1 MFKLIVLILLAS
13 PVWSDLTVPA
23 TIAGAS
29 TGSSGTNGNIV
40 ANNDRILGI
49 LNQFHTIVE
58 NLYYLELPELSNA
71 SENFRLVMDSLVEVG
86 SPIFQS
92 LSNVAKISSGDP
104 EKAFNVVRAN
114 IKTAVDLNEDHIVL
128 VNQTRLVLGDNTT
141 NYFMD
146 VLNNLT
152 INLSNV
158 SLILDNIQRAAVE
171 IQSLSKKSPAAVN
184 ALVPVNDI
192 RDLNVVLRQYI
203 VIGDAAV
210 PEIRSVVNR
219 VRTVDSFLTRI
230 SSVVS
235 QQRQLFNAS
244 FSRMPSYIESNV
256 LSNFR
261 RSLQGVRT
269 QITDRYGNVLV
280 GVWKLNALNA
290 SEIMNMTTNRTVPVV
305 QGIADNVANNID
317 IIVNQVNQLEVASAG
332 PYEVLNRT
340 EEMLVA
346 STHQIS
352 LAMTQRVKNA
362 DTCFARYNYE
372 FDKIPRNVYSQ
383 LYTCVWDTA
392 SDLSQVAS
400 NLNYVL
406 RLMVIELN
414 NEFTIVERCTNMV
427 SRNSPDITKN
437 QAVACLE
444 SARSYLANR
453 QVPLQQLVDYQRM
466 FQKEVSY
473 SAERYNFCLTT
484 TLHQSYA
491 QSFRLYEL
499 INECLNIVPT
509 VTPMRKWYGKLT
521 IGFGK

>member
-1 MFKLIVLILLAS
+1 MIKFVLLSLLAA
-13 PVWSDLTVPA
+13 PALSDLTFPA
-23 TIAGAS
+23 TITGAS
-29 TGSSGTNGNIV
+29 TGSAGTYGNII

-58 NLYYLELPELSNA
+58 SLYYLELPELSAA
-71 SENFRLVMDSLVEVG
+71 SENFRLVMDSLVEAG

-92 LSNVAKISSGDP
+92 LSNLARISSGNP
-104 EKAFNVVRAN
+104 RKAFEVVRAN
-114 IKTAVDLNEDHIVL
+114 IKVAVNLNEDHILL
-128 VNQTRLVLGDNTT
+128 VNHTRLVLGENTT
-141 NYFMD
+141 NYFVN

-158 SLILDNIQRAAVE
+158 SIILDNIQQAAEQV
-171 IQSLSKKSPAAVN
+171 QNLTTKSPTAVN
-184 ALVPVNDI
+184 ALVPASDI

-203 VIGDAAV
+203 LIGDSAV
-210 PEIRSVVNR
+210 PEIRSVVSR
-219 VRTVDSFLTRI
+219 VRSVDSFLTRI
-230 SSVVS
+230 SAVVN
-235 QQRQLFNAS
+235 QQRQTFNAS
-244 FSRMPSYIESNV
+244 FSRIPPYVESNV
-256 LSNFR
+256 LNNFR
-261 RSLQGVRT
+261 TSLQGVRT
-269 QITDRYGNVLV
+269 QIADKQNNVLV
-280 GVWKLNALNA
+280 GIWKMNALND
-290 SEIMNMTTNRTVPVV
+290 SDVMNFATNQTAPVV
-305 QGIADNVANNID
+305 RGIAENVANNIN
-317 IIVNQVNQLEVASAG
+317 VLVAQVNALEVSSIQ

-352 LAMTQRVKNA
+352 LAMTQRAKNA

-372 FDKIPRNVYSQ
+372 FDKIPRTVYSQ

-392 SDLSQVAS
+392 YDLSQVAT

-406 RLMVIELN
+406 RLMALELN
-414 NEFTIVERCTNMV
+414 NEFTAVERCTNMV
-427 SRNSPDITKN
+427 SRNSPDITKH

-444 SARSYLANR
+444 TARSYLANR
-453 QVPLQQLVDYQRM
+453 QVPQQQSVDYQQM
-466 FQKEVSY
+466 FLKEVTY

-484 TLHQSYA
+484 TLHQAYA

-499 INECLNIVPT
+499 INECLNITPT

>member
-1 MFKLIVLILLAS
+1 MFKLLVLIVLAS
-13 PVWSDLTVPA
+13 PALSDLLVPA

-29 TGSSGTNGNIV
+29 TGSAGTYGNIV
-40 ANNDRILGI
+40 ANDDRILSI

-58 NLYYLELPELSNA
+58 SLYYLELPELSKA

-92 LSNVAKISSGDP
+92 LSNVARISSGDT
-104 EKAFNVVRAN
+104 EMAFGTVREN
-114 IKTAVDLNEDHIVL
+114 IRAAVDLNKDHLIL
-128 VNQTRLVLGDNTT
+128 VNETRMVLGDNTT

-146 VLNNLT
+146 VLNSLT

-158 SLILDNIQRAAVE
+158 SVILDNIEQAVVE
-171 IQSLSKKSPAAVN
+171 IQSLGKKTPAAVN
-184 ALVPVNDI
+184 ALVPTNAI
-192 RDLNVVLRQYI
+192 RDLNAVLRQYI
-203 VIGDAAV
+203 LIGDAAV
-210 PEIRSVVNR
+210 PEIRSVVSR

-235 QQRQLFNAS
+235 RQRQLFNSS
-244 FSRMPSYIESNV
+244 FSRIPSYVEANV

-269 QITDRYGNVLV
+269 QITDRYSNVLV
-280 GVWKLNALNA
+280 GVWKLNALNE
-290 SEIMNMTTNRTVPVV
+290 SEIMNLTTNRTVPVV
-305 QGIADNVANNID
+305 QRIADNVADNID
-317 IIVNQVNQLEVASAG
+317 ILVTQVNKLEVSSVQ
-332 PYEVLNRT
+332 PFEVLNRT
-340 EEMLVA
+340 EDMLVA
-346 STHQIS
+346 STHQIT

-392 SDLSQVAS
+392 NDLQQVAI

-406 RLMVIELN
+406 KLMVVELN
-414 NEFTIVERCTNMV
+414 NEFITVERCTNMV
-427 SRNSPDITKN
+427 SRNSPDITKH

-444 SARSYLANR
+444 AARSYLANR
-453 QVPLQQLVDYQRM
+453 QVPMQQLVDYQRM
-466 FQKEVSY
+466 FQKEVIY

-484 TLHQSYA
+484 TLHQAYA
-491 QSFRLYEL
+491 QSYRLYEL
-499 INECLNIVPT
+499 INQCLNIVPT
-509 VTPMRKWYGKLT
+509 VTPMRKWNWS
-521 IGFGK
+521 ISFGK